1 MALVMLTLSLN
12 IKSLLHDSDNV
23 MTMISKLKPRGKSS
37 LPAADLVL
45 DKSYNDSLY
54 RSQSVKAYRFRPNA
68 DTAGMTGLIK
78 NMNRYLS
85 IRVPFS
91 DDADDLCLSILLTE
105 S

>member
-1 MALVMLTLSLN
+1 M
-12 IKSLLHDSDNV
+12 
-23 MTMISKLKPRGKSS
+23 
-37 LPAADLVL
+37 PAADLVL

-54 RSQSVKAYRFRPNA
+54 RSQSVRVYRFRPNA

-78 NMNRYLS
+78 HMNRYLS

>member
-1 MALVMLTLSLN
+1 MPV
-12 IKSLLHDSDNV
+12 
-23 MTMISKLKPRGKSS
+23 
-37 LPAADLVL
+37 ADLVL

-54 RSQSVKAYRFRPNA
+54 RSQSVRVYRFRPNA

-78 NMNRYLS
+78 HMKRYLS
-85 IRVPFS
+85 TRVPFS

>member
-1 MALVMLTLSLN
+1 M
-12 IKSLLHDSDNV
+12 
-23 MTMISKLKPRGKSS
+23 
-37 LPAADLVL
+37 PAADHVL
-45 DKSYNDSLY
+45 DKSHNDSFY
-54 RSQSVKAYRFRPNA
+54 RSQSVRVYRFRPNA

-78 NMNRYLS
+78 HLNRYLS